1 MCGEA
6 WPHRNVTSLTYAASP
21 PEAQPP
27 DFGEC
32 DPERQSLSAHRAAKP
47 QTIILV
53 IALTIFIPFLFST
66 ICLAQTKPRPRP
78 TPVIVPA
85 AKPAVDPGTVS
96 GRTYSNLTFNFEV
109 TLPDSWLIPG
119 DDFEAVMKK
128 QGFDL
133 GLKAPDSLPLSSRT
147 RVDRAIKRVHILCT
161 AYRSMPGAADN
172 AIVRISVEN
181 LGANPQIK
189 DAVDYFDAIRAAY
202 AAMKLPA
209 NFKYSE
215 TQAEK
220 LGAKQFA
227 FIDTST
233 AAGKKRMY
241 ATVRKG
247 FAIMFTISYTKA
259 DDLKTL
265 RETLELGNFA
275 LK

>member
-1 MCGEA
+1 MKKVFGI
-6 WPHRNVTSLTYAASP
+6 VLFTLFLAAFVS
-21 PEAQPP
+21 
-27 DFGEC
+27 
-32 DPERQSLSAHRAAKP
+32 
-47 QTIILV
+47 
-53 IALTIFIPFLFST
+53 
-66 ICLAQTKPRPRP
+66 AQTKPRPKPRP
-78 TPVIVPA
+78 TPAIVPA
-85 AKPAVDPGTVS
+85 KPSIDLGTVS
-96 GRTYSNLTFNFEV
+96 GRTYTNETFNFEV
-109 TLPDSWLIPG
+109 TFPDTWLIPG
-119 DDFEAVMKK
+119 YDFEDYMKK

-133 GLKAPDSLPLSSRT
+133 GLKAPDSLPLSSKT
-147 RVDRAIKRVHILCT
+147 KINQAIKRINILLT
-161 AYRSMPGAADN
+161 AYRSMPGATDN
-172 AIVRISVEN
+172 AIVRISAED
-181 LGANPQIK
+181 LAANPQIK
-189 DAVDYFDAIRAAY
+189 DAVDYFDAIRATY
-202 AAMKLPA
+202 AAMKLPTD
-209 NFKYSE
+209 FKYSD